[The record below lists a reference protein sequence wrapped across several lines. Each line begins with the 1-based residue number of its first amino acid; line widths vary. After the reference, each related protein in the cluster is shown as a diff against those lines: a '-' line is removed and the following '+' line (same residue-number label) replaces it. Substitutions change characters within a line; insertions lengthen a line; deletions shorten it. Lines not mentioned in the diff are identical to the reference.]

1 MKMFNISTSVGCNIG
16 NKRKNNEDNF
26 YLNGRFKENLNEK
39 NSIYLNSYSKENIQ
53 VYAVCDG
60 MGGEELGEIASYIAV
75 ETLFKYHN
83 EVFKFCNKSNI
94 KQSIEEYIDDANE
107 RICEVADK
115 LNKNCI
121 GTTLALIVI
130 YRDYMYVYN
139 LGDSRIFFISSDEI
153 IKLSKDHTKAQMLY
167 ESGLINIYELENSH
181 SRHVL
186 TQHLGIFKNDRKLS
200 PSKTLFRL
208 NKGDK
213 FLICSDG
220 VTDLLSENT
229 LEEIIRGADNTE
241 DAVHKI
247 VDNSLSR
254 GGIDNITALI
264 INIEDKIDINK
275 KKDIIKY
282 FLIIVFFIIIIIIG
296 ITLLF

>member
-1 MKMFNISTSVGCNIG
+1 MKMFNILASVGCNIG
-16 NKRKNNEDNF
+16 NERENNEDNF
-26 YLNGRFKENLNEK
+26 YLNGRFKENPNEK
-39 NSIYLNSYSKENIQ
+39 NHISLNSESNEQIQ

-60 MGGEELGEIASYIAV
+60 MGGEELGEVASYVAV

-83 EVFKFCNKSNI
+83 EVFKSCNKSNI
-94 KQSIEEYIDDANE
+94 QKSIEQYIDDANE
-107 RICEVADK
+107 RICEVTDK

-121 GTTLALIVI
+121 GTTLALVVI
-130 YRDYMYVYN
+130 YTDYMYVYN
-139 LGDSRIFFISSDEI
+139 LGDSKIFFISPDEI
-153 IKLSKDHTKAQMLY
+153 VKLSTDHTKAQMLY
-167 ESGLINIYELENSH
+167 ESGVIDVDELENSP

-186 TQHLGIFKNDRKLS
+186 TQHLGISKNDGKIS
-200 PSKTLFRL
+200 PSKVIFRL

-229 LEEIIRGADNTE
+229 LEEIIRDADNTQE
-241 DAVHKI
+241 AVHKI
-247 VDNSLSR
+247 VDNSLSK

-264 INIEDKIDINK
+264 INIEGKMDANK

-282 FLIIVFFIIIIIIG
+282 FLIIVFLIIIIIG
-296 ITLLF
+296 IVLLF